1 MSVFSTGV
9 LSLRHKWQI
18 HVSLR
23 PPRVI
28 SKAYRHWAGYLS
40 LFLKRGYL
48 GLFLTIA
55 TVKESGWGLRSMSDE
70 WVVIRLTGARAGVWS
85 QAAAGTKQAGD
96 TCSVAGAAGAGEP
109 RHVGCRG
116 PTWL

>member
-1 MSVFSTGV
+1 MFSTGV

-18 HVSLR
+18 CVSLR

-85 QAAAGTKQAGD
+85 QAAAGTKQERQVLG
-96 TCSVAGAAGAGEP
+96 SPVMWGAEGRPGSDP
-109 RHVGCRG
+109 DGG
-116 PTWL
+116 